1 MIIPIKKIILEGL
14 NNSNSIR
21 VYHGTSPEYKE
32 DILQNGM
39 RISRAG
45 KGNDSSIKKL
55 DKDIQ
60 DVSGNR
66 NYTTTSKFQAASYA
80 AQHDNGLRLSPDQ
93 IKGSKT
99 LKSLATNDGI
109 VQIDIP
115 KNFDQKHRVINPE
128 YATIMSKAKDGII
141 PTIKAMRAGGAF
153 KNDRVYNKDIP
164 TEFIKGSK
172 NYNPNSEAYK
182 IPTNQTNP
190 LRDSSVRDSA
200 VRGRTKKI
208 RNNEKYVAKAK
219 AITAGVGLTG
229 TTAGLYGLSKLVD

>member
-1 MIIPIKKIILEGL
+1 MIIPIKKIILESLQGQG
-14 NNSNSIR
+14 SIR

-39 RISRAG
+39 KISRAG

-60 DVSGNR
+60 NVSGNR

-80 AQHDNGLRLSPDQ
+80 AQHDNGQRLSPDQ

-109 VQIDIP
+109 VQMDIP
-115 KNFDQKHRVINPE
+115 KSFDQKHRVINPE
-128 YATIMSKAKDGII
+128 YATIMNKAKDGII

-153 KNDRVYNKDIP
+153 KNDRVYNRDIQ

-182 IPTNQTNP
+182 NPTNQTNP
-190 LRDSSVRDSA
+190 LRDSA

-219 AITAGVGLTG
+219 AITTGAGLAGA
-229 TTAGLYGLSKLVD
+229 TAGLYGLSKIGD

>member
-39 RISRAG
+39 KISRAG

-80 AQHDNGLRLSPDQ
+80 AQHDNGQRLSPDQ

-109 VQIDIP
+109 VQMDIP
-115 KNFDQKHRVINPE
+115 KSFDQKHRVINPE

-172 NYNPNSEAYK
+172 NYNPNSKAYTL
-182 IPTNQTNP
+182 PTPVSNSP
-190 LRDSSVRDSA
+190 VRDSA

-219 AITAGVGLTG
+219 AITAGAGLAG
-229 TTAGLYGLSKLVD
+229 ATAGLYGLSKLVD

>member
-1 MIIPIKKIILEGL
+1 MIIPIKKIILEALQGQ
-14 NNSNSIR
+14 NSIR

-39 RISRAG
+39 KISRAG

-80 AQHDNGLRLSPDQ
+80 AQHNNGQRLSPDQ

-109 VQIDIP
+109 VQMDIP
-115 KNFDQKHRVINPE
+115 KSFDQKHRVINPE

-172 NYNPNSEAYK
+172 NYNPNSKAYTT
-182 IPTNQTNP
+182 PVQ
-190 LRDSSVRDSA
+190 DSSVRNSA

-219 AITAGVGLTG
+219 AITTGAGLAGA
-229 TTAGLYGLSKLVD
+229 TAGLYGLSKLVD

>member
-1 MIIPIKKIILEGL
+1 MIIPIKKIILEALQGQG
-14 NNSNSIR
+14 SIR

-80 AQHDNGLRLSPDQ
+80 AQHDKGQRLSPDQ

-115 KNFDQKHRVINPE
+115 KSFDQKHRVINPE

-182 IPTNQTNP
+182 TPTNQTNP
-190 LRDSSVRDSA
+190 LRDSSVRNSA
-200 VRGRTKKI
+200 IRGRTKKI

-219 AITAGVGLTG
+219 AITAGAGLAG
-229 TTAGLYGLSKLVD
+229 VAGGLYGLSKIGD

>member
-1 MIIPIKKIILEGL
+1 
-14 NNSNSIR
+14 
-21 VYHGTSPEYKE
+21 
-32 DILQNGM
+32 M

-66 NYTTTSKFQAASYA
+66 NYTTTSKFQAASYT
-80 AQHDNGLRLSPDQ
+80 AQHDNGQRLSPDQ

-109 VQIDIP
+109 VQMDIP
-115 KNFDQKHRVINPE
+115 KSFDKKHRVINPE
-128 YATIMSKAKDGII
+128 YATIMGKAKDGII

-182 IPTNQTNP
+182 TTTNQTNP
-190 LRDSSVRDSA
+190 LRDSA

-208 RNNEKYVAKAK
+208 RNNEKYIAKAK
-219 AITAGVGLTG
+219 AITAGAGLAG
-229 TTAGLYGLSKLVD
+229 ATAGLYGLSKLVD

>member
-14 NNSNSIR
+14 NNSIR
-21 VYHGTSPEYKE
+21 VYHGTSPGYKE

-39 RISRAG
+39 KISRAG

-55 DKDIQ
+55 DKDSQNI
-60 DVSGNR
+60 SGNR

-80 AQHDNGLRLSPDQ
+80 AQHDNGQRLSPDQ

-109 VQIDIP
+109 VQMDIP
-115 KNFDQKHRVINPE
+115 KSFDQKHRVINPE

-164 TEFIKGSK
+164 TEFIKGPK

-182 IPTNQTNP
+182 TPTNQTNP
-190 LRDSSVRDSA
+190 LRDSSVRNSA
-200 VRGRTKKI
+200 IRGRTKKI

-219 AITAGVGLTG
+219 AITAGAGLAG

>member
-80 AQHDNGLRLSPDQ
+80 AQHDNGQRLNPDQ

-109 VQIDIP
+109 VQMDIP
-115 KNFDQKHRVINPE
+115 KSFDQKHRVINPE
-128 YATIMSKAKDGII
+128 YANIMSKAKDGII

-172 NYNPNSEAYK
+172 NYNPNSKAYTLHTPVSK
-182 IPTNQTNP
+182 NP
-190 LRDSSVRDSA
+190 LKDLA
-200 VRGRTKKI
+200 VRGRTKRI
-208 RNNEKYVAKAK
+208 RKNEKYISGIK
-219 AITAGVGLTG
+219 
-229 TTAGLYGLSKLVD
+229 AGLGAVGAVGTIGAGIALAND

>member
-1 MIIPIKKIILEGL
+1 MIIPIKKIILESLQGQG
-14 NNSNSIR
+14 SIR

-39 RISRAG
+39 KISRAG

-80 AQHDNGLRLSPDQ
+80 AQHDNGQRLSPDQ

-109 VQIDIP
+109 VQMDIP
-115 KNFDQKHRVINPE
+115 KSFDQKHRVINPE

-182 IPTNQTNP
+182 TPTNQTNP
-190 LRDSSVRDSA
+190 LRDLA

-219 AITAGVGLTG
+219 AITTGAGLAGA
-229 TTAGLYGLSKLVD
+229 TAGLYGLSKIGD

>member
-1 MIIPIKKIILEGL
+1 MIIPIKKIILESLQGQG
-14 NNSNSIR
+14 SIR

-39 RISRAG
+39 KISRAG

-60 DVSGNR
+60 NVSGNR

-80 AQHDNGLRLSPDQ
+80 AQHDNGQRLSPDQ

-115 KNFDQKHRVINPE
+115 KSFDQKHRVINPE
-128 YATIMSKAKDGII
+128 YATIISKAKDGII
-141 PTIKAMRAGGAF
+141 PTIKAMRAGGDF

-182 IPTNQTNP
+182 TPTNQTNP
-190 LRDSSVRDSA
+190 LRDSSVRNSA

-219 AITAGVGLTG
+219 AITAGAGLAG
-229 TTAGLYGLSKLVD
+229 VAGGLYGLSKIGD

>member
-1 MIIPIKKIILEGL
+1 
-14 NNSNSIR
+14 
-21 VYHGTSPEYKE
+21 
-32 DILQNGM
+32 M

-80 AQHDNGLRLSPDQ
+80 AQHDNGQRLSPDQ

-109 VQIDIP
+109 VQMDIP
-115 KNFDQKHRVINPE
+115 KSFDQKHRVINPE

-172 NYNPNSEAYK
+172 NYNPNSKAYTT
-182 IPTNQTNP
+182 PVQ
-190 LRDSSVRDSA
+190 DSSVRNSA

-219 AITAGVGLTG
+219 AITTGAGLAGA
-229 TTAGLYGLSKLVD
+229 TAGLYGLSKLVD